1 MGRYRH
7 GRGQRPDVRAFHPL
21 DPIRG
26 AVFASQTAYLI
37 TIAGVLWGMLL
48 LHEHHSLWIW
58 AAMLAMC
65 AGVALVTR
73 RRPRPAGEALG

>member
-1 MGRYRH
+1 M
-7 GRGQRPDVRAFHPL
+7 
-21 DPIRG
+21 
-26 AVFASQTAYLI
+26 

-48 LHEHHSLWIW
+48 LHERHSLWIW

-73 RRPRPAGEALG
+73 SQREAIV

>member
-1 MGRYRH
+1 M
-7 GRGQRPDVRAFHPL
+7 
-21 DPIRG
+21 
-26 AVFASQTAYLI
+26 

-73 RRPRPAGEALG
+73 RRPRAAGEALG